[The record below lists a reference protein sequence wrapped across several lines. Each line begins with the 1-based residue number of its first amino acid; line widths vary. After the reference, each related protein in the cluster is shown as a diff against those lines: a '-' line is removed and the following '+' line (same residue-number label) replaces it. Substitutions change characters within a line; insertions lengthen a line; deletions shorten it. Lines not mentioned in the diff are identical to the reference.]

1 MAVVAAMDRRDTSCL
16 RRLVPPRFWG
26 WLDGYV
32 RDPQGWPTVEEL
44 AGAPRVVAGAR
55 PLGPTMA
62 RLTLEGPS
70 GEAFVTVT
78 FDQDG
83 KVTGFALEAEE
94 FEGVDT
100 IVVSCPDE
108 RTADLRTF
116 YSALIGQDRRRRPRL
131 RFDEGD
137 GYRPPR
143 WPDPAHPQ
151 QMHLDVHVR
160 DLGESHRLV
169 VGMGA
174 TLLADG
180 GSHRTYADPIGH
192 PFCLYPGPGDGLWR
206 VVIDCPDA
214 TQLAAF
220 YAEFLG
226 RDPIPELAFQEVS
239 PYTAPRWPDP
249 AFPPQLHFD
258 VKVDDR
264 ATLQARIE
272 RLGAVRLPPQG
283 GSCPV
288 YADPAGHPFCLCLH
302 GE

>member
-1 MAVVAAMDRRDTSCL
+1 
-16 RRLVPPRFWG
+16 
-26 WLDGYV
+26 
-32 RDPQGWPTVEEL
+32 
-44 AGAPRVVAGAR
+44 
-55 PLGPTMA
+55 
-62 RLTLEGPS
+62 
-70 GEAFVTVT
+70 
-78 FDQDG
+78 
-83 KVTGFALEAEE
+83 
-94 FEGVDT
+94 
-100 IVVSCPDE
+100 
-108 RTADLRTF
+108 
-116 YSALIGQDRRRRPRL
+116 
-131 RFDEGD
+131 
-137 GYRPPR
+137 
-143 WPDPAHPQ
+143 
-151 QMHLDVHVR
+151 MHLDVHVR